1 MTRPI
6 IGGEQFQGTPVQPAS
21 AAPAPLQAAPAP
33 LAPPDAGRPRD
44 TLAGAFPAWDLVPTV
59 HFVRRVK

>member
-6 IGGEQFQGTPVQPAS
+6 ITDTVAQAVNPSAQAAGPTPTHVAVVS
-21 AAPAPLQAAPAP
+21 AAAPQNPA
-33 LAPPDAGRPRD
+33 D
-44 TLAGAFPAWDLVPTV
+44 TLAGAFPAWDLVPMQ